1 MQNLAVHKLGMIDYK
16 NALELQL
23 SLLEKRKHG
32 EIGDTILLLEHPPT
46 YTIGRKGNIKN
57 LLIDSE
63 NLKKRG
69 IHFERVSRGGDIT
82 FHGPGQLVGYPI
94 IDLNNFDRDV
104 HRFLRKLEEAIILTL
119 SEFGINGERIPEL
132 TGVWVGEEK
141 IASIGVGIKKWITY
155 HGFALNVN
163 TDLTYFDNI
172 VACGIPKVEI
182 TSMERKLGTKD
193 GMKMIEVENS
203 VIKAFKKTFNMN
215 LNWT

>member
-1 MQNLAVHKLGMIDYK
+1 MQSLTVHKLGMINYK
-16 NALELQL
+16 KALDLQL

-57 LLIDSE
+57 LLIDYK
-63 NLKKRG
+63 NLIKRG

-82 FHGPGQLVGYPI
+82 FHGPRQLVGYPI
-94 IDLNNFDRDV
+94 IDLNNFNRDV
-104 HRFLRKLEEAIILTL
+104 HRFLRKLEEVIILTL
-119 SEFGINGERIPEL
+119 NDFGINGERVPEL
-132 TGVWVGEEK
+132 TGVWVEGEK
-141 IASIGVGIKKWITY
+141 IASIGLGVKKWITY

-172 VACGIPKVEI
+172 VACGIPKVKI
-182 TSMERKLGTKD
+182 TSMEKKLGTKN
-193 GMKMIEVENS
+193 GIKMTEVENS
-203 VIKAFKKTFNMN
+203 VIKAFKKTFNMD

>member
-57 LLIDSE
+57 ILIDSA

-94 IDLNNFDRDV
+94 IDLNNFNRDV

-203 VIKAFKKTFNMN
+203 VIKAFKKTFNMD

>member
-57 LLIDSE
+57 LLIDSA

-141 IASIGVGIKKWITY
+141 IASIGVGVKKWITY

-182 TSMERKLGTKD
+182 TSMERKLGTKN

-203 VIKAFKKTFNMN
+203 VIKAFKKTFNMD